1 MFAAEFENALP
12 AAQRAHELGRRH
24 RDPDLEFLGLLFA
37 GEIQLA
43 LGHVEPGLAML
54 DEAGVAVRASG
65 VSPLAG
71 SVIYCGVIFGCL
83 TRADWERAS
92 HWTEQFH
99 EWCGRHGAHTFPGLC
114 RLHRAEVLG
123 VRGELAEAHCEVEQ
137 ARQALAKHTPW
148 AVGDACR
155 VLGEIQLARG
165 SLDEATASF
174 REAHTCGWDP
184 QPGLA
189 LVALS
194 QGQPDVALKS
204 ILRSLEDPGWV
215 NRQRRGL
222 LLGYAT
228 IIAAQG
234 GAPGKARD
242 LLSELEAQ
250 PALWSTSALTALVTR
265 ARGEL
270 AAAEGRPGDAIA
282 GLRSAVA
289 QWQAIDSPLAAAQA
303 RCRLAELLAAEGDG
317 RAAEMELSA
326 AAAAFERAGATAL
339 LERCRKPHRT
349 PPEGRR
355 R

>member
-1 MFAAEFENALP
+1 M
-12 AAQRAHELGRRH
+12 
-24 RDPDLEFLGLLFA
+24 
-37 GEIQLA
+37 
-43 LGHVEPGLAML
+43 
-54 DEAGVAVRASG
+54 
-65 VSPLAG
+65 
-71 SVIYCGVIFGCL
+71 
-83 TRADWERAS
+83 
-92 HWTEQFH
+92 
-99 EWCGRHGAHTFPGLC
+99 
-114 RLHRAEVLG
+114 
-123 VRGELAEAHCEVEQ
+123 
-137 ARQALAKHTPW
+137 
-148 AVGDACR
+148 
-155 VLGEIQLARG
+155 LGEIQLARG

-222 LLGYAT
+222 LLGYAAL
-228 IIAAQG
+228 IAAQG
-234 GAPGKARD
+234 GAPGKARE
-242 LLSELEAQ
+242 LLSELEAK

-270 AAAEGRPGDAIA
+270 AAAEGRPDDAIA
-282 GLRSAVA
+282 GLRSAAA

-303 RCRLAELLAAEGDG
+303 RCRLAELLAAEGDD

-326 AAAAFERAGATAL
+326 AAVAFERAGATAL

-349 PPEGRR
+349 PPGGTSTVNHARERGVAQPPIRPGT
-355 R
+355 